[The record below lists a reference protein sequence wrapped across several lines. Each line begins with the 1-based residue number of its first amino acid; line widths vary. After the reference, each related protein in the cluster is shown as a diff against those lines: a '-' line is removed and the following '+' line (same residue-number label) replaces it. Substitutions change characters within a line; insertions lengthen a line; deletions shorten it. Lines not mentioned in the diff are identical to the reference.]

1 MSAYQEVLNQENQT
15 AELAARLAR
24 TLLPHLINQNTIYI
38 ELLGDLGA
46 GKTTFTR
53 YLLKTLGVAG
63 KIKSPTYTLCEPYS
77 VTVDHATL
85 HIHHFDLYRMKYPTE
100 WIDAGFREAFT
111 EAGLCLVEWPS
122 QAGDTLPT
130 PSLSIE
136 LTMQDD
142 ESRTCAI
149 TAHDAIGQGLVK
161 NLQSS

>member
-1 MSAYQEVLNQENQT
+1 MSAYQEVLNQEDET
-15 AELAARLAR
+15 AELATRLAR
-24 TLLPHLINQNTIYI
+24 TLLPHLINQKTIYI

-85 HIHHFDLYRMKYPTE
+85 HIHHFDLYRMKYPT
-100 WIDAGFREAFT
+100 AFT
-111 EAGLCLVEWPS
+111 DAGLCLVEWPS

-149 TAHDAIGQGLVK
+149 TAHDEIGQGLIK